1 MASSNEHPLN
11 EHPLNEHPATASVPE
26 IASAPPHVQEKL
38 RRLDRHFVHE
48 GSRHIT
54 EADMRQVV
62 DRADDIE
69 ERFRTAGPLT
79 RFMGDARLLTA
90 LVRDY
95 ARGDYRQVPY
105 WSLAGIVF
113 ALLYVLNPL
122 DLIPDFL
129 PVVGFLDDAVV
140 VSYAL
145 RLIGQDLRTYER
157 WRHAPE
163 TLAPASAAQGAAAN
177 GAMTNIFPP
186 S

>member
-1 MASSNEHPLN
+1 MALP
-11 EHPLNEHPATASVPE
+11 NEHPATGSVPE
-26 IASAPPHVQEKL
+26 IASAPPRVQKKL
-38 RRLDRHFVHE
+38 RRLDPQFVQE
-48 GSRHIT
+48 GSRQIT
-54 EADMRQVV
+54 EADMQQVV

-69 ERFRTAGPLT
+69 ARFRTAGPLA
-79 RFMGDARLLTA
+79 RFVDEARLLVA

-95 ARGDYRQVPY
+95 ARGEYRRVPY

-145 RLIGQDLRTYER
+145 RLIEQDLRSYER
-157 WRHAPE
+157 WRQEPK
-163 TLAPASAAQGAAAN
+163 TLADVAAQRDAHG
-177 GAMTNIFPP
+177 GGVTRIFPTP
-186 S
+186 